1 MMPLCQAVT
10 ERRERR
16 LRHRS
21 LERELAAFTS
31 PAELSELDALLAATP
46 PAAGADEIRDILYR
60 QAMTR
65 LLEPRMMH
73 LFRVK

>member
-1 MMPLCQAVT
+1 MPLCQAIT

-16 LRHRS
+16 MRHRS

-46 PAAGADEIRDILYR
+46 VADAEEIRDILYR

-65 LLEPRMMH
+65 LLKTRPMH
-73 LFRVK
+73 LFRAN